1 MTILDTNTPIII
13 LFGPPVCGKT
23 MMLLR
28 LTRYLECI
36 GYRVEPDYAFI
47 AANDQYRKICDAYHQ
62 FCYNDKIPFYIPYLL
77 VKVFDKAGRTI
88 CQILKVPGQYMFDP
102 SYTPPPPFP
111 KFLCDIM
118 IGSYN
123 RIWAFFLEPQWDNAI
138 QRMNY
143 VQRVSQITPSPND
156 KAFFIISKV
165 DKLSMYRNVPKMKNN
180 LKNWIDSQYP
190 NIRQI
195 WTNHNLF
202 TQWFRPFNAD
212 FVPFSSGIFTETYD
226 DRGVRY
232 IMSHDIY
239 PQMLWKCILKN
250 IA

>member
-88 CQILKVPGQYMFDP
+88 CQILKVPGQ
-102 SYTPPPPFP
+102 
-111 KFLCDIM
+111 
-118 IGSYN
+118 
-123 RIWAFFLEPQWDNAI
+123 
-138 QRMNY
+138 
-143 VQRVSQITPSPND
+143 
-156 KAFFIISKV
+156 
-165 DKLSMYRNVPKMKNN
+165 
-180 LKNWIDSQYP
+180 
-190 NIRQI
+190 
-195 WTNHNLF
+195 
-202 TQWFRPFNAD
+202 
-212 FVPFSSGIFTETYD
+212 SSGWGIRRWIF
-226 DRGVRY
+226 
-232 IMSHDIY
+232 
-239 PQMLWKCILKN
+239 
-250 IA
+250 